1 MAALLEMIRDFQTYP
16 ALSKKE
22 QATLYGTYRP
32 TIRRASLAA
41 AQRNGAVKPMAKAAS
56 IADTQ
61 NGDAQIGRSDDLDE
75 QDISARKRGRS
86 NATQGTYQ
94 SQGVEFPWRVLFL
107 GISIPVGIYTILFLV
122 VAGWVS
128 LTNTLSYGPT
138 HTAYTSALINGQAST
153 IQTSTINGS
162 IYVTI
167 INNKD
172 GTAKVYSGPSLDP
185 HAWNDDMSGI
195 VVTAE
200 VGKDQPTPTITIHV
214 IGSITYL
221 HLFFVR
227 PQMTF
232 LLVPDKQA
240 GYSVAPSS

>member
-1 MAALLEMIRDFQTYP
+1 MAVLCERVRDFQRHP
-16 ALSKKE
+16 LLSKDR
-22 QATLYGTYRP
+22 QAALYGTSTPP
-32 TIRRASLAA
+32 TRRASLPA
-41 AQRNGAVKPMAKAAS
+41 AQRNGATRPAPQVAS
-56 IADTQ
+56 VADTQ
-61 NGDAQIGRSDDLDE
+61 NDE
-75 QDISARKRGRS
+75 QEMLACKTGRS
-86 NATQGTYQ
+86 NVTPGTHHV
-94 SQGVEFPWRVLFL
+94 VEFPWKVLL
-107 GISIPVGIYTILFLV
+107 VGISIPVGIYTILFLV
-122 VAGWVS
+122 VAGWIL

-138 HTAYTSALINGQAST
+138 HTAYTSTTINGQVST
-153 IQTSTINGS
+153 IETSNINGT

-200 VGKDQPTPTITIHV
+200 VGKDRPTPTITIHV
-214 IGSITYL
+214 IGSINYL
-221 HLFFVR
+221 RLFFVR

-240 GYSVAPSS
+240 VYSVAPSS